1 MTTIMVATFVKDRYE
16 HLLICQ
22 NYLRRSADVKDFEFH
37 LVAFDDNSTEPRV
50 RKLLTKLFARD
61 VIVTRPCPDGVR
73 PDSCQPA
80 VTPGQRIGCARHLAV
95 NMFLHLSKCEYL
107 MLLDCDIIV
116 SKEVIARAVK
126 DYQMMSASHNVGGM
140 SLYIHPNHI
149 YRELNVK
156 GTTYGFGDLTGDAH
170 MLFRRDALEN
180 VGNHFGSAPGGFA
193 DTQIRAML
201 AVKHVYFTR
210 MIPTYEVQ
218 HIGFGE
224 GASSIYPVEA
234 GYFWTKRPYWT
245 YKEPKKVIQVKG
257 FDVLQY
263 ADCVMRLGGI
273 RGARSF
279 ADRAEKTVS
288 RLLWKGVPKYENE
301 GRTYQEKD

>member
-1 MTTIMVATFVKDRYE
+1 MTTIMVAVFVKDRYE

-22 NYLRRSADVKDFEFH
+22 NYLRRSPDVKDFEFH
-37 LVAFDDNSTEPRV
+37 LVAFDDNSTDPRV
-50 RKLLTKLFARD
+50 KKLLDKLFAHD
-61 VIVTRPCPDGVR
+61 VIVTRSCPDGMR
-73 PDSCQPA
+73 PTPCQPVETA
-80 VTPGQRIGCARHLAV
+80 GQRIGCARHLAV
-95 NMFLHLSKCEYL
+95 NMFLNFSKCEYL
-107 MLLDCDIIV
+107 VLLDCDIII
-116 SKEVIARAVK
+116 SKEVLAQAVK
-126 DYQMMSASHNVGGM
+126 DYQMMSAAHNVGGM
-140 SLYIHPNHI
+140 SLYIHSNHI
-149 YRELNVK
+149 TRELK
-156 GTTYGFGDLTGDAH
+156 LSGTTYGFGDLTGDAH
-170 MLFRRDALEN
+170 MIFRRDALEH

-201 AVKHVYFTR
+201 KAGCVYFTR

-279 ADRAEKTVS
+279 AARAEKTVS
-288 RLLWKGVPKYENE
+288 RLPRKDASKYENE
-301 GRTYQEKD
+301 GRAYQEKD